1 MSESLKNQCARKAGP
16 DDDIVRA
23 GEATSCFPGSGCRR
37 TMRGWPAFAAV
48 FIVVLL
54 AAFAAAAQSASTKGL
69 SGPTLR
75 LFKAI
80 ELNDMAAV
88 KGSLDDGAD
97 ISMQNADGLTAADL
111 AVDMGHFIIA
121 HYLLSR
127 RLLGQTEPVML
138 APGKTETPAQATA
151 AAKPKPS
158 FAPPPGK
165 PKAPAPVV
173 AQKPGAPPQVAEAP
187 KPAPPPSAAQAEP
200 GKAEPVAEGAPK
212 VAPEAQ
218 PGAAAEKPAAST
230 PQTGPIAEQG
240 IASFFKSLVELVT
253 PGGEQPGE
261 VAQAKEAP
269 GKAAKPPSTAAKARE
284 KAAQAESSAKGA
296 GETKAKE
303 PDEIAVDLTAP
314 ASKAGGAIEEIK
326 EIPAAKAGDT
336 HLETITAESAPPKTE
351 KMGTAIEEKAPKAA
365 DKPAKDAAKTK
376 AKTAEK
382 EKPAPKEEK
391 AEKAEKPAPGIID
404 RMAELFQA
412 DKKTDQPEA
421 KPKADA
427 PVAKAVPP
435 AAPPVAPA
443 APAQP
448 PAKGAPTQ
456 APGPAVPGAVA
467 TYDLPLPTPLPG
479 AAKKFSPKFLDRL
492 ADFLE
497 SGDEAA
503 FKAWLPEMQLTN
515 PSQPSPERQTAT
527 ATPGQA
533 RPDAAKIAVA
543 PLPAP
548 AIQPKLPMAVAIVTG
563 EPDVSPLDAMEA
575 DLAGIAGDGPP
586 TVMAA
591 APSATPTQA
600 TAQAQ
605 PQSTPADKPGG
616 IKGVFNRLMSAIRP
630 ESGDKDESGRMVL
643 APEEKL
649 AGADQKAGA
658 APPAVEAQKVWPVTG
673 VETAKTPLIAMMPR
687 ISDSLL
693 KTSLTGV
700 TLAIGESVSLESSF
714 PPGADGSDPS
724 NQCVKKTRGTTLF
737 CLEPVDWPARMQAD
751 FLVPTILYT
760 GHKAI
765 ARFDQGIA
773 SRLHALFPADAFPR
787 VIAYFRDRYG
797 DPTDS
802 WNRGIAPFAQPR
814 QDNPTLAWR
823 SVDPKTGAISV
834 LEVRKYDDTRGGFPD
849 TNRGAVMLYLA
860 NSPPIF
866 PQVSTHEL
874 MRLTRTSMGAPSAEP
889 NKLGLPPA
897 DATGAQP
904 DLSLPGSEPGA
915 QPDLSLPE
923 PTAEPAAEP
932 APGGKPKAGGTDKTE
947 KQLKDEAR
955 DKRRAERE
963 AKRAAGAAKQAA
975 GAAQQEIGAKR
986 ASKGK
991 APAVPAKPAD
1001 NSLDLPPEPRG
1012 Q

>member
-1 MSESLKNQCARKAGP
+1 MSESLKNQCAPKADP

-23 GEATSCFPGSGCRR
+23 GGATPCFPGSGRRR
-37 TMRGWPAFAAV
+37 TRRGWPAFAAV

-54 AAFAAAAQSASTKGL
+54 AAFAAAAQSAATKGL

-97 ISMQNADGLTAADL
+97 ISMQNADGQTAADL
-111 AVDMGHFIIA
+111 AVDKGHFIIA

-138 APGKTETPAQATA
+138 APGKTEPPAQSTA

-173 AQKPGAPPQVAEAP
+173 AQKPGAPPEVAEAP

-218 PGAAAEKPAAST
+218 PGAQPGA
-230 PQTGPIAEQG
+230 IAEQG

-284 KAAQAESSAKGA
+284 KAAQAEPSAKGA

-303 PDEIAVDLTAP
+303 PDEIVVDIAGP

-326 EIPAAKAGDT
+326 EIPAAKAGDA
-336 HLETITAESAPPKTE
+336 HLETITAETAPPKAV
-351 KMGTAIEEKAPKAA
+351 KKDTAIEEKAQKAA

-376 AKTAEK
+376 AKTA
-382 EKPAPKEEK
+382 PKEEK
-391 AEKAEKPAPGIID
+391 AEKPAPSIID

-421 KPKADA
+421 KPKAA
-427 PVAKAVPP
+427 APP
-435 AAPPVAPA
+435 AAKAAPTAALPVAPA
-443 APAQP
+443 VPAQP

-456 APGPAVPGAVA
+456 APGPAGPGAVA

-515 PSQPSPERQTAT
+515 PSQPSPERQTAM

-548 AIQPKLPMAVAIVTG
+548 EKPAPATQPKPPIAVAIVTG

-575 DLAGIAGDGPP
+575 DLAGIAGEGPP
-586 TVMAA
+586 TVMVA
-591 APSATPTQA
+591 APSTAPTQA

-605 PQSTPADKPGG
+605 PQSVPADKPGG
-616 IKGVFNRLMSAIRP
+616 IKGAFNKLMSAIRP
-630 ESGDKDESGRMVL
+630 GSGDKDDSGRMVL

-658 APPAVEAQKVWPVTG
+658 APPAGEVQKVWPVTG
-673 VETAKTPLIAMMPR
+673 VEPAKTPLIAMMPR

-724 NQCVKKTRGTTLF
+724 NQCVKKNRGTTLF

-787 VIAYFRDRYG
+787 VVAYFRDRYG

-897 DATGAQP
+897 DAAGAQP
-904 DLSLPGSEPGA
+904 DLSLPGAEPGA

-923 PTAEPAAEP
+923 PAAEPAAEP
-932 APGGKPKAGGTDKTE
+932 APGGKPQAGGTDKTE
-947 KQLKDEAR
+947 KQLKDDAR
-955 DKRRAERE
+955 AKRRAERE

-986 ASKGK
+986 ATQGK